1 MKKTALTLALVP
13 ACMILSGCSALGID
27 EVFNQ
32 DEIQYENSATRANL
46 EVPPGMTPI
55 GNDGRFEVPKRPSV
69 VTASAE
75 AQRQMAA
82 LRGKVVQ
89 SSDVLVTT
97 TTVQVMRDGQ
107 QRWLRI
113 DAPADKVWTA
123 VTNFWARVGLTL
135 QTQNPKIGFMETTW
149 AENKARLPQDA
160 IRQTIGK
167 VLDFLYSTS
176 ERDQYRLRMER
187 TESGATDIYVTHRS
201 MVEVAQ
207 GKDAET
213 TIWQPGPTDPT
224 LETAMM
230 SRLALY
236 LDEQFNPDAQK
247 LNEKEIKAELT
258 ALAQNPVAQLEM
270 DAQGQASAIILSEGF
285 DRAWRTMG
293 LVLDRMGF
301 DQVDRDRAAGYFE
314 VNYLDPQYEE
324 RKKDEKGFFDKVFS
338 SDRKIA
344 TPVYR
349 IQLRDL
355 GDKTRVV
362 IRDQKG
368 QEDTTGVAPTLLGL
382 LAEQIR

>member
-1 MKKTALTLALVP
+1 MKKTALTLAFIP
-13 ACMILSGCSALGID
+13 ACIVLSGCSALGID
-27 EVFNQ
+27 EVLNQ

-55 GNDGRFEVPKRPSV
+55 GNDGRFDVPKRPSV
-69 VTASAE
+69 VTASAR

-82 LRGKVVQ
+82 LRGKVVNTG
-89 SSDVLVTT
+89 DVLVET

-113 DAPADKVWTA
+113 NAPADKVWTA
-123 VTNFWARVGLTL
+123 VTNFWPRIGLTI
-135 QTQNPKIGFMETTW
+135 QTQNPKIGYIETTW

-176 ERDQYRLRMER
+176 ERDQYRMRLER
-187 TESGATDIYVTHRS
+187 AQDGSTDIYVTHRS

-230 SRLALY
+230 TRLALY
-236 LDEQFNPDAQK
+236 LDDQFNPDAKK
-247 LNEKEIKAELT
+247 LDAQQVKNELT
-258 ALAQNPVAQLEM
+258 AMASQPRANIEM
-270 DAQGQASAIILSEGF
+270 DAQGKPSAIILSEGF

-301 DQVDRDRAAGYFE
+301 DQKDRDRAAGFFV
-314 VNYLDPQYEE
+314 VNYLDPTYEE
-324 RKKDEKGFFDKVFS
+324 RKKDEKGFFSKVFS
-338 SDRKIA
+338 ADRKIE

-362 IRDQKG
+362 IRDKDG
-368 QEDTTGVAPTLLGL
+368 NEDTTGVAPTLLGL
-382 LAEQIR
+382 LAEQVR